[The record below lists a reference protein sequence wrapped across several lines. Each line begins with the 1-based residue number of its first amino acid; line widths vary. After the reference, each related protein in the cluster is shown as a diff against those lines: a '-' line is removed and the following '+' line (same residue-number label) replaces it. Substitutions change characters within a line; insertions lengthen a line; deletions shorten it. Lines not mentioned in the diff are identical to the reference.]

1 MGVGN
6 GVHEGGGGLVYK
18 GSDGLAMCQALRIL
32 VSSEYS
38 LLGDWEQTIVI
49 DRSYGVWW
57 GVFEEIKL
65 FVK

>member
-1 MGVGN
+1 M
-6 GVHEGGGGLVYK
+6 YK